1 MILPLAYTYYPWL
14 LKIDLSDLVTDE
26 LNDELAKQCIDSD
39 KKERPKNEENNR
51 KNAANPNNLNKNSYN
66 TLMDTTK
73 EMKYLYDIFNQK
85 IHKYFS
91 NLPDECKSENPHKG
105 LGYAY
110 VSYGK
115 KRYDSYWHNHCN
127 RATINSVYYVK
138 VPDSNGVLGLLWE
151 DGEERKLKPLEKHL
165 YLMPGWLSHKPY
177 PCDNEDP
184 RISINM
190 EFLSETRAILKPEN
204 FPTKLYEDWDK
215 GALIV
220 W

>member
-1 MILPLAYTYYPWL
+1 MSLPLAFKHYPWL
-14 LKIDLSDLVTDE
+14 LKIDLSDLITDE

-39 KKERPKNEENNR
+39 KRERPKLVEG
-51 KNAANPNNLNKNSYN
+51 SYN
-66 TLMDTTK
+66 TMMDKTK
-73 EMKYLYDIFNQK
+73 ELKYLNKIFNQK
-85 IHKYFS
+85 VHKYFL
-91 NLPDECKSENPHKG
+91 NLPDKDVSENPHRG
-105 LGYAY
+105 LGCAY

-127 RATINSVYYVK
+127 SATINGVYYVK
-138 VPDSNGVLGLLWE
+138 VPDSNGVLGLLWD
-151 DGEERKLKPLEKHL
+151 DGEERKLKPLEKNL